1 MHQFHLLKNE
11 IGAQFFLKILSLK
24 NILGT
29 SRKSFNRVGQKLNFK
44 CMKKHL
50 HEICSSMKRGTML
63 LFMVLLSAI
72 ALFAAITTI
81 KVVYLSAE
89 EQAYELK
96 QLGYV
101 ELEGDEMTFFDKE
114 GNELH
119 VTKIKEVQKIVIGGE
134 PSTGV
139 ENVDGLSMEVYPNPS
154 MNELFIKGMELGDV
168 LRIYTIDGTLVKT
181 QVVESEIT
189 RIDVSN
195 LAVGSYLIQSK
206 GNVVKFI
213 KE

>member
-1 MHQFHLLKNE
+1 
-11 IGAQFFLKILSLK
+11 
-24 NILGT
+24 
-29 SRKSFNRVGQKLNFK
+29 
-44 CMKKHL
+44 MKKHL

-63 LFMVLLSAI
+63 LFMVLLSATV
-72 ALFAAITTI
+72 LFAAITTI

-119 VTKIKEVQKIVIGGE
+119 VAKIKDVQKIVIGGTPE
-134 PSTGV
+134 TGV
-139 ENVDGLSMEVYPNPS
+139 ENVDGFSMSVYPNPS
-154 MNELFIKGMELGDV
+154 MNELFIEGMEIGDV
-168 LRIYTIDGTLVKT
+168 LRIYTIDGVLVKT

-189 RIDVSN
+189 RIEVSD
-195 LAVGSYLIQSK
+195 LAIGSYLIQSK
-206 GNVVKFI
+206 ANVVKFI

>member
-1 MHQFHLLKNE
+1 
-11 IGAQFFLKILSLK
+11 
-24 NILGT
+24 
-29 SRKSFNRVGQKLNFK
+29 
-44 CMKKHL
+44 
-50 HEICSSMKRGTML
+50 
-63 LFMVLLSAI
+63 MVLLSAT
-72 ALFAAITTI
+72 ALFATVTTI

-101 ELEGDEMTFFDKE
+101 ELDGDEMAFFDKD

-119 VTKIKEVQKIVIGGE
+119 VTKIKDVQKIVIGGTPE
-134 PSTGV
+134 TSV
-139 ENVDGLSMEVYPNPS
+139 ENVDGFSMVVYPNPS
-154 MNELFIKGMELGDV
+154 MNELFIEGMEIGDV
-168 LRIYTIDGTLVKT
+168 LRVYTIDGVLVKT
-181 QVVESEIT
+181 QVVESEVT
-189 RIDVSN
+189 RIEVSD

>member
-1 MHQFHLLKNE
+1 M
-11 IGAQFFLKILSLK
+11 
-24 NILGT
+24 
-29 SRKSFNRVGQKLNFK
+29 R
-44 CMKKHL
+44 KHL
-50 HEICSSMKRGTML
+50 QMGVLSFQKMALL
-63 LFMVLLSAI
+63 LFFVVWSAVGFS
-72 ALFAAITTI
+72 AVVNSIT
-81 KVVYLSAE
+81 VVYLSTQ
-89 EQAYELK
+89 EQEYELK
-96 QLGYV
+96 KLGYL
-101 ELEGDEMTFFDKE
+101 ELDGDEMTFFDKE

-134 PSTGV
+134 PGTGV

-195 LAVGSYLIQSK
+195 FAVGSYLIQSK

>member
-1 MHQFHLLKNE
+1 MQKKLLWS
-11 IGAQFFLKILSLK
+11 SLK
-24 NILGT
+24 KRALFL
-29 SRKSFNRVGQKLNFK
+29 S
-44 CMKKHL
+44 
-50 HEICSSMKRGTML
+50 IC
-63 LFMVLLSAI
+63 LLSVV
-72 ALFAAITTI
+72 ALFAAVESIT
-81 KVVYLSAE
+81 VVYLSAE

-101 ELEGDEMTFFDKE
+101 KLEGDEMTFFDKE

-119 VTKIKEVQKIVIGGE
+119 VTKIKDVKKFVIGGE
-134 PSTGV
+134 PETDV
-139 ENVDGLSMEVYPNPS
+139 ENVDGLSMSVYPNPS
-154 MNELFIKGMELGDV
+154 MSELFIEGMEVGDV
-168 LRIYTIDGTLVKT
+168 LRIYAIDGTLVKT

-189 RIDVSN
+189 RIDVTN